1 MAFEDAIVALQ
12 QNWDD
17 VMARLEADDR
27 DQLAGLLAA
36 LEGPE
41 FPRVAARLSDFF
53 MASLPCDHPVRREL
67 ETGRL
72 FTLATL
78 DWPAVF
84 RHLRRLAAAGAPRLA
99 DQPGGRQAHLWD
111 IDGAGAP
118 SLGH

>member
-17 VMARLEADDR
+17 VMARLEPAGR
-27 DQLAGLLAA
+27 DQLAGMLGT

-53 MASLPCDHPVRREL
+53 AASLPGEHPVRRAL
-67 ETGRL
+67 ESGPL
-72 FTLATL
+72 FALATL

-84 RHLRRLAAAGAPRLA
+84 RHLRRLAAAGSPRLA
-99 DQPGGRQAHLWD
+99 DQPADL
-111 IDGAGAP
+111 P
-118 SLGH
+118 S